1 MLRACE
7 QTTKGGLS
15 EMTAPF
21 YVSPEQWYQD
31 KAEYARKG
39 IARGKPIVALEYN
52 DGMVMMGENRSSSL
66 RKISEIYDRIAF
78 AGVGKFDE
86 YENLRKAGIR
96 YADLR
101 GFSYCRDDVS
111 SKSLANEYS
120 TVLASVFTREMK
132 PLEVEILVVSVD
144 EADNSLYQIL
154 YDGSVTDHEHFVSI
168 GGEPDDLRKIMRE
181 GWKDKISLSDA
192 VRLGSKALGGTG
204 DGGNDLDHQSLEI
217 ATLDRRREGRKFLRL
232 QPGEIRELL
241 SE

>member
-1 MLRACE
+1 
-7 QTTKGGLS
+7 
-15 EMTAPF
+15 MTAPF

-39 IARGKPIVALEYN
+39 IARGKPIVALEYH

-111 SKSLANEYS
+111 AKSLANEYS

-132 PLEVEILVVSVD
+132 PLEVEILVISVD
-144 EADNSLYQIL
+144 ETENSLYQIL
-154 YDGSVTDHEHFVSI
+154 YDGSVTDHERFVSI

-181 GWKDKISLSDA
+181 GWKSKMSLSDA

-204 DGGNDLDHQSLEI
+204 DSGNHLDHQSLEI

-232 QPGEIRELL
+232 EPGAIRELL
-241 SE
+241 SG